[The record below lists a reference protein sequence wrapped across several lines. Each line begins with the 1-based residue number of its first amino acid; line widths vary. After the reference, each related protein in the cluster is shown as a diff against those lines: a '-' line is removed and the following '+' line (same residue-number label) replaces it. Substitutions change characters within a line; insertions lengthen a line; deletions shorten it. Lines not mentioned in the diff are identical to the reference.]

1 MLSGDNSNTD
11 QASISQLT
19 IQESW
24 ISGSH
29 KSNLKLVL
37 PGNESG
43 LFSQGSLSVEGT
55 FSENFLCNRTLLNL
69 LNWLMLLCGLL
80 AWKWM

>member
-24 ISGSH
+24 RADPTNQTLSLLYPEMRADYS
-29 KSNLKLVL
+29 LRDL
-37 PGNESG
+37 
-43 LFSQGSLSVEGT
+43 SLSRELSLKTSCVTER
-55 FSENFLCNRTLLNL
+55 S
-69 LNWLMLLCGLL
+69 
-80 AWKWM
+80 